1 MKKLLALLL
10 AVLLPVYASAE
21 TYGASIHVE
30 TDETIFPQLVKELL
44 SSGPTLDQDELEIC
58 VQLIHQLL
66 NGLTLNI
73 KTQEEAVSISAAL
86 PTGQLLDLNLY
97 ESDDVAYLTSS
108 MLAGYALTIEDTPS
122 SVKAEGEDTLTSI
135 DWNSVADSLVMR
147 LSDWLYDIEPTS
159 ARGSFNGDAYEG
171 GTHCYTVILSDSD
184 IAGLVSLLATE
195 ELRAALQILM
205 QSCGA
210 DSDELLAQ
218 FDALNARV
226 ADEDVHLYFLRVVS
240 DDAGQLVGVSLTVLK
255 DDVQVATVSFG
266 VTDKSVKLV
275 MGLGLNTQNYWWEL
289 SAVRTKKDS
298 TTHWNGTSREWL
310 ADKTESF
317 AYVSEHNEA
326 VSACSWLC
334 TVTTAGERV
343 LWDGAFF
350 RGESQAADQRVCAFS
365 GNAIPAS
372 AEMKCSLEFG
382 TAANSIIALTLHMG
396 QTEAIADM
404 DSALQSCSL
413 SAEEDAALREKL
425 LELLGAGFTARLV
438 KLLPLDLILK
448 MNQLLM
454 Q

>member
-10 AVLLPVYASAE
+10 AVLLPVCASAE
-21 TYGASIHVE
+21 TYGASIHVK
-30 TDETIFPQLVKELL
+30 TDDTLFPQLVKEGL
-44 SSGPTLDQDELEIC
+44 SSGAVLNQDELEIC

-86 PTGQLLDLNLY
+86 PKGQLLDLNLY
-97 ESDDVAYLTSS
+97 KSEDVAYLTSS

-122 SVKAEGEDTLTSI
+122 SVMAGGEDTLTSI

-147 LSDWLYDIEPTS
+147 LSDWLGDIEPTS
-159 ARGSFNGDAYEG
+159 ARGSFNGDAFEG

-195 ELRAALQILM
+195 ELRAAVQILM

-210 DSDELLAQ
+210 DPDELLAQ

-255 DDVQVATVSFG
+255 DDVQVATVSIG
-266 VTDKSVKLV
+266 VTDRSVKLI

-298 TTHWNGTSREWL
+298 TTHWHGTSREWV
-310 ADKTESF
+310 ADKMESF

-372 AEMKCSLEFG
+372 AEMNCSLEFG

-404 DSALQSCSL
+404 DPTLQSCSL